1 MSERPILFSGPMVR
15 AILDGRKTVTRR
27 VLKGAWQ
34 AALEGHDHVKT
45 WFAPPDV
52 PAEGIPNQWA
62 ESGIWAERWGPRGYN
77 RWLGF
82 SPFRPGDRLW
92 VRETWTHTGTG
103 VWTIADARADGA
115 SGVRYHADGP
125 IAGAKYWPSIHMPR
139 EFSRISLDVTSVKV
153 ERLQSISEAEAVAE
167 GCRGRLGPN
176 PDFPDEWD
184 PSPQEEFRDL
194 WDHINGPGSWEA
206 NPWVVAIA
214 FRVVAPDQVSPGG
227 SGEGP
232 PSACAGG
239 PSP

>member
-1 MSERPILFSGPMVR
+1 MRERPILFSGPMVR
-15 AILDGRKTVTRR
+15 AILDGRKTQTRR
-27 VLKGAWQ
+27 VLKPQPFDDGYFEGDVFCDFVPAPASNQ
-34 AALEGHDHVKT
+34 AAYARFSAAAVGGGAVRTET
-45 WFAPPDV
+45 Y
-52 PAEGIPNQWA
+52 E
-62 ESGIWAERWGPRGYN
+62 PRHKV
-77 RWLGF
+77 
-82 SPFRPGDRLW
+82 GDRLW
-92 VRETWTHTGTG
+92 VREAWTHTGDG
-103 VWTIADARADGA
+103 VWTIADARFVGSA
-115 SGVRYHADGP
+115 GVRYHADGP
-125 IAGAKYWPSIHMPR
+125 VAGAKYWPSIHMPR

-176 PDFPDEWD
+176 PEFPDEWD

-214 FRVVAPDQVSPGG
+214 FRVVAPDQASAGG
-227 SGEGP
+227 CGEGP